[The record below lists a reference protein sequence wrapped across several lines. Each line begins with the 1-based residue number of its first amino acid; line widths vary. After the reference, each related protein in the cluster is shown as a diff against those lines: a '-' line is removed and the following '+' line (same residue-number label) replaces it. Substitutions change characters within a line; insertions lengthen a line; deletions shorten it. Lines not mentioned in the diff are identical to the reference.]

1 MRLGS
6 GMRLTPL
13 AGFRR
18 VLGYSRRG
26 ACGMVASVCVLG
38 MHIKLKQAA
47 SEDPGIAGG
56 RTQITWKILRPRN
69 LTAS

>member
-38 MHIKLKQAA
+38 MHIKLSK
-47 SEDPGIAGG
+47 P
-56 RTQITWKILRPRN
+56 RRKTQELQVAILKS
-69 LTAS
+69 LGKY